1 MNAIE
6 DHTQAQA
13 PEPVG
18 TEAPRQAAASPPPP
32 QPQPAARAWPD
43 PVHASRDPRR
53 KSPLLASVL
62 SIMPGLGQ
70 VYVGYYKMGF
80 IHMAVWGG
88 VLALTIAAG
97 KDIEVLIAPGVV
109 FLVFF
114 YLYNIID
121 ASRRASFYNQALAGV
136 QGLDVPPDMALP
148 TPGGSIAGGVVL
160 IVIGVI
166 LLSNTRFG
174 ISMAWLEDWWPV
186 APIALGAWLVYR
198 GAQEKKPS
206 A

>member
-6 DHTQAQA
+6 DQTQAQA

-18 TEAPRQAAASPPPP
+18 SAAPQPAAAAPPPP
-32 QPQPAARAWPD
+32 QPQPAAQAWREPPRAT
-43 PVHASRDPRR
+43 SDPRR
-53 KSPLLASVL
+53 KSPLLACLLSV
-62 SIMPGLGQ
+62 MPGLGQ

-88 VLALTIAAG
+88 VLALTIAAAQ
-97 KDIEVLIAPGVV
+97 ETQVLIAPGVV

-198 GAQEKKPS
+198 GSQEKKPS